1 MDDHRHSR
9 HNAEATQPAA
19 PERPP
24 NFGFSVTR
32 VLQDGDS
39 MFIKAV
45 NESDGGGASWLTMSL
60 IRADDRG
67 LMSVRRQISARYVQK
82 DCLCSSLAACS
93 LPNGAHSETEANKR
107 RVQDFID
114 AVTEAD
120 GLDRLDEYIDRS
132 VFVSHTPGGC
142 IDPDR
147 LDDFAARRSPRSG
160 LRYHGVD
167 DLVGEGSFVAVFS
180 AYDQDGQHFR
190 TCDLFRLAEGRIVE
204 HWDVVEPVAAHTV
217 AHNDEA

>member
-1 MDDHRHSR
+1 
-9 HNAEATQPAA
+9 
-19 PERPP
+19 
-24 NFGFSVTR
+24 
-32 VLQDGDS
+32 

-60 IRADDRG
+60 IRADERG

-82 DCLCSSLAACS
+82 DCLCSSLAACT
-93 LPNGAHSETEANKR
+93 LPNGPHEETETNKLKVR
-107 RVQDFID
+107 DFIR
-114 AVTEAD
+114 AVTAGD
-120 GLDRLDEYIDRS
+120 GLDRLDDFIDRT

-147 LDDFAARRSPRSG
+147 LDEFAARRSPRSG

-180 AYDQDGQHFR
+180 AYDQEGNHAR
-190 TCDLFRLAEGRIVE
+190 TCDLFRLADGRIVE

-217 AHNDEA
+217 ANNDEA